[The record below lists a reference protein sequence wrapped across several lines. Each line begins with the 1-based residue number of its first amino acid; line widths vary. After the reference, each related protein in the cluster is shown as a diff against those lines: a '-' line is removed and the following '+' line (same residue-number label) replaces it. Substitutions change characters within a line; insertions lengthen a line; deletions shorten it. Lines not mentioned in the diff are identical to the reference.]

1 MKLTIEF
8 THFWHCGSGH
18 SGGKKVDALVEKDE
32 KNIPF
37 VPGKT
42 LRGVL
47 REAVRQAEAFKL
59 YQSLNIGTEHSIET
73 LLFGSREE
81 TRDKQISGLLA
92 VTDACVSPAEHN
104 YLGKNQ
110 VKTNLLCRDI
120 SRTAINHKTGAA
132 IDKSLRTQEVA
143 IPMNLSA
150 ELDTLNISVNPF
162 VDQPTLIEL
171 RNKVAKQIAQ
181 IINIALPYVD
191 GIGALRQR
199 GLGRCVLSLEE

>member
-8 THFWHCGSGH
+8 THFWHCGSGR

-47 REAVRQAEAFKL
+47 REAVRQAEGFNL
-59 YQSLNIGTEHSIET
+59 YQSLHTGAEHSIET

-81 TRDKQISGLLA
+81 TRDQQISGLLA
-92 VTDACVSPAEHN
+92 VSDARVSLAEQN
-104 YLGKNQ
+104 YLEQNQ
-110 VKTNLLCRDI
+110 EKTSLLCRDV

-150 ELDTLNISVNPF
+150 ELDTLVVSTN
-162 VDQPTLIEL
+162 TLEHQTTHAEKI
-171 RNKVAKQIAQ
+171 VQ
-181 IINIALPYVD
+181 IINIALPYID